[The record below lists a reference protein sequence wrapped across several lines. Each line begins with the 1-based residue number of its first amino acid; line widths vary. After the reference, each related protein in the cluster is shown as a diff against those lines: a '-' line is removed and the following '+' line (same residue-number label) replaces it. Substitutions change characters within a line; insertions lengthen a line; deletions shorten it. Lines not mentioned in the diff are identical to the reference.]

1 VHSFVTNRSFPP
13 AMAEVRGFRGVRYNP
28 EVIANFDDVVTPPFD
43 VISESDRAT
52 LAAKSPHNYVHFI
65 LPEAK
70 DGATKYE
77 VGAQTLQAWLQD
89 EVVVRDDEPSFYL
102 LEQRFAGLDGK
113 QRVRHGFFGVIR
125 LPEDGDES
133 VLGHERT
140 FEAKFQDRLKLTT
153 AAQANPGAVFLLYD
167 DPSNELSDFLGQMKN
182 READVRAH
190 TIDGVD
196 VRVWRVADDPAV
208 HTFFQDRTL
217 YIADGHHRFRTACA
231 YRDQMRAKGAP
242 DGGPHEYAFMGF
254 VAGDDPGFMIC
265 PAHRLLTPP
274 DGFEMKVFLDALSK
288 WFDVEVVNDDVAGRV
303 ESSSGCA
310 IGVVPTSGDSYLLT
324 LKGVDRTEMLGTDHG
339 EAWRAL
345 DVSVLHRAI
354 LEKTMGLDE
363 NAMLIYEH
371 DAKKA
376 LKRVANGEAGM
387 VFLLKGVTPNQ
398 LFACADSGEFMPQK
412 STYIFPKLP
421 SGTVFNRL
429 D

>member
-1 VHSFVTNRSFPP
+1 
-13 AMAEVRGFRGVRYNP
+13 MAEVRGFRGVRYNP
-28 EVIANFDDVVTPPFD
+28 EVIAHFDDVITPPFD
-43 VISESDRAT
+43 VISESDRAA

-70 DGATKYE
+70 GNATKYE
-77 VGAQTLQAWLQD
+77 VGAQTLQTWL
-89 EVVVRDDEPSFYL
+89 EENVVVRDDEPSFYL

-113 QRVRHGFFGVIR
+113 DRIRHGFFGVIH
-125 LPEDGDES
+125 LPEDGDS
-133 VLGHERT
+133 TVLGHERT
-140 FEAKFQDRLKLTT
+140 FEAKFQDRLQLTT

-167 DPSNELSDFLGQMKN
+167 DPANALAGFLGQIN
-182 READVRAH
+182 DREADVSAH

-196 VRVWRVADDPAV
+196 VRLWRVPDDPAV
-208 HTFFQDRTL
+208 HAFFQDRTL

-231 YRDQMRAKGAP
+231 YRDQMRANGAP
-242 DGGPHEYAFMGF
+242 DGGPHEYALMGF
-254 VAGDDPGFMIC
+254 VAAADPGFLIC

-274 DGFEMKVFLDALSK
+274 DGFDMAAFLEKLGT
-288 WFDVEVVNDDVAGRV
+288 WFDVAVAEGDVAKQV
-303 ESSSGCA
+303 DASAGCT
-310 IGVVPTSGDSYLLT
+310 IGIVSKSGDQYMLS
-324 LKGVDRTEMLGTDHG
+324 LKDVDRKEMLGTDHG

-371 DAKKA
+371 DAQKA
-376 LKRVANGEAGM
+376 VARVADGEAEM
-387 VFLLKGVTPNQ
+387 VFLLKGVTPKQ

-421 SGTVFNRL
+421 SGAVFNRL
-429 D
+429 I